1 MPEPSKSH
9 IPHIDTLSPL
19 YFQLGKT
26 LIYMQGDSR
35 NKLSN

>member
-1 MPEPSKSH
+1 MHEPSKSH

-26 LIYMQGDSR
+26 LINMQGDSH
-35 NKLSN
+35 NKISN